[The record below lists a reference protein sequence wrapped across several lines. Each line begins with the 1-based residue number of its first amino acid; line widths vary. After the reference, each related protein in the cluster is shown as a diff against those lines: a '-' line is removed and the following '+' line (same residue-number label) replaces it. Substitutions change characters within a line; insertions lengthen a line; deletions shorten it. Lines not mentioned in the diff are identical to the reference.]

1 MLMRHPIDFL
11 YAFVSLSYEEN
22 IYALSRKE
30 IQPLN
35 EATGQFHSDDMLH
48 MLDLFNAQMHFKT
61 EH

>member
-1 MLMRHPIDFL
+1 MLML
-11 YAFVSLSYEEN
+11 NTFVYIPLSYEEN
-22 IYALSRKE
+22 MYAPSRKE

-48 MLDLFNAQMHFKT
+48 MLDLFNAQLHFKT

>member
-1 MLMRHPIDFL
+1 M
-11 YAFVSLSYEEN
+11 YAP
-22 IYALSRKE
+22 SRKE

-48 MLDLFNAQMHFKT
+48 MLDLFNAQLHFKT